1 MKTSQVKELNT
12 NHLTKKLSI
21 RVSFLL
27 IILFQV
33 ILVIKFLFPYNPK
46 TTYGQIVLSS
56 EKNII
61 GATLNSTDKWRLHI
75 ENDSIS
81 NFFKQA
87 IIEKEDQWFY
97 YHCGVD
103 PFAIG
108 RAFFD
113 NITTGKRTSGASTIS
128 MQVIRLLE
136 PNERTYWNKLI
147 EIFKAIQLE
156 ITFSKEEILNLY
168 LNLIP
173 FGGNVEGIYSA
184 SLLYLQKKPIL
195 LSPAEAT
202 LLSIIPNRPTSL
214 AINSSKTQLKKERNR
229 WLKKYYEM
237 GLFNENT
244 LNTAL
249 TEPIYFQRKNINNL
263 TPHLNQRLYNE
274 HPLQLTF
281 PTSINEK
288 IQIRSQKIV
297 KNYSRV
303 IQSYGIQ
310 NAAAVIIDNKSHQII
325 AYIGS
330 QDFED
335 DQYSGQVDGVKA
347 VRSPGSTLKPL
358 AYGMGFDK
366 GLITPQQMILDVPS
380 DFGTYSP
387 MNYDQKF
394 RGSLTVK
401 EALTQSLNIP
411 AVALVEKVGVH
422 DFIQKLTLAEFST
435 IQSQQKRLGLSTVL
449 GGCGV
454 TLEELAKLYSAFANQ
469 GIYYSISPVYQTNQN
484 ETEIISKESAFM
496 IREILS
502 TLKRPDLPNN
512 PQNSI
517 NVPKIAWKTGTSYG
531 RKDAWSIGYNSKYT
545 VGVWCGNFSN
555 EGVQELTGAEIATPL
570 LFRIFRSLYSSNNV
584 QQEEVEVPDN
594 LFKRNVCAVSGIIP
608 NTFCDHQVEDWY
620 IPLVS
625 SSKKCTHK
633 KIVFVHPDEKFSYC
647 SECLPHNG
655 GYIKKSYPNP
665 PETLTQY
672 YIDEKIPFPF
682 APPHN
687 PACQSLISGNPPEIV
702 SPIDGRTYYVSQ
714 SNAEL
719 ELKAITSNDVDY
731 VFWYINDK
739 FKGKINKRET
749 FFYKP
754 SPGKNKISCSDDK
767 GRNTDISIFVK

>member
-1 MKTSQVKELNT
+1 MNNSQVKELNT
-12 NHLTKKLSI
+12 NHLTKKLLI
-21 RVSFLL
+21 RVSFLI
-27 IILFQV
+27 IILFQIIV
-33 ILVIKFLFPYNPK
+33 IVKFLFPYNVK
-46 TTYGQIVLSS
+46 TTYGQVVLSS
-56 EKNII
+56 NNNII
-61 GATLNSTDKWRLHI
+61 GATLNTTDKWRLHV
-75 ENDSIS
+75 ENDSVS

-97 YHCGVD
+97 YHFGVD
-103 PFAIG
+103 PLAIG
-108 RAFFD
+108 RAFI
-113 NITTGKRTSGASTIS
+113 NNLLTGKRTSGASTIS

-136 PNERTYWNKLI
+136 PKKRTYWNKI
-147 EIFKAIQLE
+147 VEILKAIQLE
-156 ITFSKEEILNLY
+156 ITYSKDEILNLY

-173 FGGNVEGIYSA
+173 FGGNIEGIYSA
-184 SLLYLQKKPIL
+184 SLLYLQKKPLL
-195 LSPAEAT
+195 LSPAEAC

-214 AINSSKTQLKKERNR
+214 AINSSKKQLKKERNI
-229 WLKKYYEM
+229 WLERYYEM
-237 GLFNENT
+237 GLFDKST

-249 TEPIYFQRKNINNL
+249 TEPIYFQRKKINNL

-274 HPLQLTF
+274 HPLQLSFSTG
-281 PTSINEK
+281 INEK
-288 IQIRSQKIV
+288 VQIRAQKIV

-310 NAAAVIIDNKSHQII
+310 NAAAIIIDNQNHKII

-335 DQYSGQVDGVKA
+335 DQNTGQVDGVKA

-358 AYGMGFDK
+358 VYGMGFDK
-366 GLITPQQMILDVPS
+366 GLITPQQMILDVPT

-394 RGSLTVK
+394 RGSITVQ

-411 AVALVEKVGVH
+411 AVALLEEVGIHNFV
-422 DFIQKLTLAEFST
+422 QKLTLAEFST
-435 IQSQQKRLGLSTVL
+435 IQRQQKRLGLSTVL

-454 TLEELAKLYSAFANQ
+454 TLEELAKLYSSFANK
-469 GIYYSISPVYQTNQN
+469 GIYHSISVLNPTEKH
-484 ETEIISKESAFM
+484 ETEIISEESAYM
-496 IREILS
+496 LREILS

-570 LFRIFRSLYSSNNV
+570 LFRIFRSLYPSNNV
-584 QQEEVEVPDN
+584 VEEDVEVPDN
-594 LFKRNVCAVSGIIP
+594 LFKRNVCAVTGLVP
-608 NTFCDHQVEDWY
+608 NHFCDHQINDWY

-625 SSKKCTHK
+625 STKKCTHK
-633 KIVFVHPDEKFSYC
+633 KIVFIDPSEKFSYC
-647 SECLPHNG
+647 SECLPKHG

-665 PETLTQY
+665 PKDLTQY

-687 PACQSLISGNPPEIV
+687 PNCQSMISGNPPEIV
-702 SPIDGRTYYVSQ
+702 SPLDGRTYFVSQ
-714 SNAEL
+714 TNAEL

-731 VFWYINDK
+731 VFWYVNDH
-739 FKGKINKRET
+739 FKGKIDKRET

-754 SPGKNKISCSDDK
+754 SLGKNKISCSDDK